1 MMSSVSVSSEAPK
14 DNWLIERVRWID
26 PRAGTDRIGRLLIV
40 GGKIAGFDC
49 LDDDVPQQVNRYD
62 GTGLIG
68 GPGWIDLATELGEP
82 GREEDETLATGLM
95 SALAGGFTSVVSSA
109 NTIPAID
116 TPASVQFI
124 QQKAA
129 RTGLARVYALGCVS
143 KGRHG
148 EELAEIGSLVEAGVV
163 ALSDA
168 PNPIDSNALLKR
180 ALEYCSM
187 FDKVILDHPEVT
199 SLSYRGVMH
208 EDMTQMIL
216 GLAPMPAESEDLA
229 TSRDIR
235 LVEATGGRLHLL
247 GISTAGSVELCR
259 RAKSREEPL
268 TVGISIA
275 NLHCLDTQLRSFD
288 SNCKINP
295 PMRSQIHVDACR
307 EGLADGTIDIIST
320 GHRPC
325 SLEKKMQEL
334 DAVPFGMV
342 GLETAIG
349 QVVTHVIEPGLLDWI
364 GVFQKF
370 SSRPAALLQIPGGS
384 LSVGET
390 ADLVLI
396 NPTDK
401 WTVDAPKMMTKA
413 YNTPLHGTELTGR
426 AVATFVGGV
435 LKFNLA

>member
-413 YNTPLHGTELTGR
+413 YNTPLHRTELTGR

>member
-1 MMSSVSVSSEAPK
+1 MTTHIFMNVDAPL
-14 DNWLIERVRWID
+14 DRWLIENVRWID
-26 PRAGTDRIGRLLIV
+26 PQAGTDRIGRLLV
-40 GGKIAGFDC
+40 VEGKIASFDTPDGD
-49 LDDDVPQQVNRYD
+49 LPKELNRYD

-82 GREEDETLATGLM
+82 GREEDETLATGLT
-95 SALAGGFTSVVSSA
+95 SALAGGFTSIVSSA
-109 NTIPAID
+109 NTLPAID

-129 RTGLARVYALGCVS
+129 RTGLAKVYVLGCVS
-143 KGRHG
+143 KGRNG
-148 EELAEIGSLVEAGVV
+148 QELAEIGSLVEAGVV

-168 PNPIDSNALLKR
+168 PSPIDSNALLKR

-187 FDKVILDHPEVT
+187 FNKVILDHPEVT
-199 SLSYRGVMH
+199 SLSQRGVMH
-208 EDMTQMIL
+208 EDMTQLIL

-259 RAKSREEPL
+259 RAKSRDEPL
-268 TVGISIA
+268 TVGISLA
-275 NLHCLDTQLRSFD
+275 NLHCIDEQLRSFD

-295 PMRSQIHVDACR
+295 PMRSQLHVDACR
-307 EGLADGTIDIIST
+307 EGLADGTIDILST

-334 DAVPFGMV
+334 DAAPFGMV
-342 GLETAIG
+342 GLETAVG
-349 QVVTHVIEPGLLDWI
+349 QVVTHVLKPGLLNWI
-364 GVFQKF
+364 GIFQKF
-370 SSRPAALLQIPGGS
+370 SLRPAALLEIPGGS
-384 LSVGET
+384 LAVGQC

-396 NPTDK
+396 NPTEI
-401 WTVDAPKMMTKA
+401 WTVDAPRMMTKA

-426 AVATFVGGV
+426 AVATFVNGV
-435 LKFNLA
+435 LKFK